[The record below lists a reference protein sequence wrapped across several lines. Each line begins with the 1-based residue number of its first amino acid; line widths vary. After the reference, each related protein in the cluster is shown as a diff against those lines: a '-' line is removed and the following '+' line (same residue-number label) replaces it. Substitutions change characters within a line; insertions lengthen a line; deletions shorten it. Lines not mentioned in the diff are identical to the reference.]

1 MITGCGTT
9 GRLSGCMALVTG
21 AASGIGRAIVKR
33 LRSEGASVA
42 LAELN
47 TLAVHGGVSLQ
58 GNLKDKAY
66 EAALLEWALEALA
79 GLDILTNN
87 TGVI

>member
-47 TLAVHGGVSLQ
+47 TLAVRGGVSLQ

-66 EAALLEWALEALA
+66 EAALLP
-79 GLDILTNN
+79 GS
-87 TGVI
+87 VS